1 MALIDGRMK
10 VVPLPHRQRHS
21 VTINQVSGRV
31 LRIARQRQSLQRKHH
46 HEALDQFDIDTVL
59 RAGVVQWTF
68 PEPIS
73 AEAIAMVDK
82 RTKVL
87 LAAEIIA
94 LSSRA

>member
-21 VTINQVSGRV
+21 VTINQVSARV

-46 HEALDQFDIDTVL
+46 HEALEFDIDTVL